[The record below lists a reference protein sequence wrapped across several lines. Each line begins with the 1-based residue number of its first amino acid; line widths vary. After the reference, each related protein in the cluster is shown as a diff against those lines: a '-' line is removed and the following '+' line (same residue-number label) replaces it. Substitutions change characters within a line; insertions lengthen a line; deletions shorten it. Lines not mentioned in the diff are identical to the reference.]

1 MVLENLI
8 NDLCLNESQLDELW
22 GFSKKKESSFPRRFR
37 ATIWSPL
44 DLDSHRLG
52 IKVE

>member
-22 GFSKKKESSFPRRFR
+22 GFVKKRKLFPKKISSNNMV
-37 ATIWSPL
+37 ATGSGQP
-44 DLDSHRLG
+44 
-52 IKVE
+52 